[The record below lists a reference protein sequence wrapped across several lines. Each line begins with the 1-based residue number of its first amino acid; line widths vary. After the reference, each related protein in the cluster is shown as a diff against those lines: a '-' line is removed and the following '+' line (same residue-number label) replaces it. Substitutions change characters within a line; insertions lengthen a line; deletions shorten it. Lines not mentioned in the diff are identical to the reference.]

1 MSTARL
7 VLTASVVAALAMPGA
22 AAAQL
27 TGNVIFTPYVG
38 AFVPTSD
45 LAVTTLV
52 DQGITAKFR
61 GKQQP
66 GMAFGANGSYW
77 LSERVGI
84 ELGALYTSSK
94 FKGSATE
101 TVTGFGLAE
110 TVGSDIW
117 LSSAKLMLQLLPATS
132 SYNMRFGLGPAVIH
146 RGGTAF
152 DADAEGQFSGVTD
165 VGAAMSLCTRLA
177 LTNNFAL
184 RLRAENYLYQ
194 AKLRYEGRMRS
205 DDMSFDSRLQND
217 LVFSV
222 GFQFWSRN

>member
-7 VLTASVVAALAMPGA
+7 VLTASVVAAVAMPGA

-45 LAVTTLV
+45 LAVTTRV
-52 DQGITAKFR
+52 NQGITAKLR

-77 LSERVGI
+77 MSERLGI

-94 FKGSATE
+94 FEGNPTQTE
-101 TVTGFGLAE
+101 TVGLAK

-117 LSSAKLMLQLLPATS
+117 LSSAKLMLQMLPASS
-132 SYNMRFGLGPAVIH
+132 SYNLRFGLGPAVIH
-146 RGGTAF
+146 RGGAAF
-152 DADAEGQFSGVTD
+152 DPNADGQFSGVTD
-165 VGAAMSLCTRLA
+165 VGAAMSLCTRLP
-177 LTNNFAL
+177 LSTNVAL
-184 RLRAENYLYQ
+184 RFRAENYLYQ
-194 AKLRYEGRMRS
+194 AKLRYEGRMHS

-217 LVFSV
+217 LVFSL
-222 GFQFWSRN
+222 GLQFWSRN